1 MAAET
6 KKERKKRAAANAAT
20 KSESNGNIFTNFM
33 TYLREVRNELNK
45 VTWPTREEVANLT
58 RIVLIVTIL
67 SSLILGAVGAGFT
80 LLTEFGLE
88 NALVFV
94 VLFAAIV
101 IGAIYYMRRGNTRSS
116 Y

>member
-6 KKERKKRAAANAAT
+6 KKARKKRAAENAAT
-20 KSESNGNIFTNFM
+20 KSETKGNIFTNFIS
-33 TYLREVRNELNK
+33 YLREVRNELNK
-45 VTWPTREEVANLT
+45 VTWPNREEVANLT

-67 SSLILGAVGAGFT
+67 SSIILGAVGAGFT

-88 NALVFV
+88 NAVVFV
-94 VLFAAIV
+94 VLFAAIL
-101 IGAIYYMRRGNTRSS
+101 IGAIYFMRRGSTRSS